1 MSKLIF
7 AFPLVCLLPILPVDR
22 YVQVTSST
30 LSLPISTATTILTIL
45 LPLFAAANVIYT
57 PFLNH
62 LTGSSTLQQLLLPAL
77 HIIQGGLAIIIAT
90 LAVQG
95 FAPGQTLYCSLE
107 GNWQRL
113 WHSHDHRAIERI
125 QNTFDCCGFHS
136 VVDRSWPQ
144 QQCSDIYDR
153 HTSCDRPWGAA
164 MQRTSGLEFTVAVL
178 AGIIQ
183 VSPIFFWFNPV
194 QYVRIYQT
202 IVEIT
207 DKEKLAHLAYLRRRG
222 AGGTTAHDFKRVP
235 QRVEEGPS
243 ERLIEEPY
251 HDGDEDGAGVNHNG
265 SQSAT
270 SAARDNAPRVEPS
283 GLGRDEANEWRS

>member
-1 MSKLIF
+1 MSKLVF
-7 AFPLVCLLPILPVDR
+7 AFPLLVIALIGIAI

-57 PFLNH
+57 PFLNR

-144 QQCSDIYDR
+144 RQCSDIYDR

-183 VSPIFFWFNPV
+183 
-194 QYVRIYQT
+194 
-202 IVEIT
+202 
-207 DKEKLAHLAYLRRRG
+207 LAHLAYLRRRG
-222 AGGTTAHDFKRVP
+222 AGGTTAHDFKHVP